1 MELKPRVIY
10 TFIEHKMQEAGQD
23 AEIPLRKV
31 AIAAVVKN
39 PCAGRYVERLQPLI
53 DASAALGA
61 ELSKAAVQALA
72 PYKAESYG
80 KAGIVGLAGEQEHAN
95 ALLTTT
101 FANPF
106 REAVGGGKAW
116 ISSFTKRAAPGA
128 TIDIPLAC
136 KDALYVRSHYD
147 GMSIT
152 LHDAPQ
158 PDELVIILCLAN
170 RGRLNARVGGLR
182 FEDLKGQDG
191 LT

>member
-39 PCAGRYVERLQPLI
+39 PCAGTYVERLQPLI